1 MKKHYPILFLFLF
14 LSFQGIIAQTE
25 LTYTVDFEWKRT
37 PFCGNYTN
45 YGPIG
50 HDMSPCS
57 YSWGFA
63 ENSQYLRHSEM
74 EGVMFDD
81 ISNPPRIEKQTF
93 IIPLKPS
100 YEVRYN
106 AICKCSSNSGYS
118 DDHTYTTFFN
128 YNSNENTYTCIETM
142 FYRLANTVNESNNFS
157 IENSVITG
165 SSAYESESH
174 SCFGEVSVKNFFPN
188 GLVISKPGYDPYAT
202 GVYTPPE
209 ILAGEAFDLIATTP
223 SVNTTIVFPDFVYHW
238 QYRPEG
244 SQTWEDVPNTVIN
257 TSKTNNTPKPIFT
270 MRDLPWAP
278 FGAIDFR
285 LGYGPDDRAFTAVY
299 RIIYK
304 PGAPVVSNVVYT
316 SPKCSGDPVTSI
328 DVYFDRNLVSGES
341 FSLFRIV
348 PFPKVSGDAVRFSQP
363 EITNLIYDPLKDQY
377 IYSFIIPTSNNT
389 LENNKQY
396 VVEYQAALN
405 GVPKGTM
412 AEAEPFLYQDPE
424 PLTFTIDPTNPLC
437 HNGEGGMTINVKG
450 GSGKYSYSLDG
461 GTAIPFTVTTVQTS
475 TTANNTTTISRSA
488 SQPVNLSI
496 NDAKKSYKIKVTDEH
511 DCIEK
516 SL

>member
-1 MKKHYPILFLFLF
+1 M
-14 LSFQGIIAQTE
+14 SFQGIMAQTE

-50 HDMSPCS
+50 HDMSPCQ
-57 YSWGFA
+57 YTWGFA

-81 ISNPPRIEKQTF
+81 ISNPPRIERQTY
-93 IIPLKPS
+93 IIPLKPN

-106 AICKCSSNSGYS
+106 AICKCASESGYS

-128 YNSNENTYTCIETM
+128 YNSNENRYTCVETM
-142 FYRLANTVNESNNFS
+142 FYRLSNTTNDPGNYN
-157 IENSVITG
+157 IENSIKTG
-165 SSAYESESH
+165 ESAYESESH

-188 GLVISKPGYDPYAT
+188 GLVISKPGYNPYAT

-209 ILAGEAFDLIATTP
+209 ILAGETFDLIATTP
-223 SVNTTIVFPDFVYHW
+223 SVNTTMLFPDFVYHW

-244 SQTWEDVPNTVIN
+244 SQSWEDVPNTVIN
-257 TSKTNNTPKPIFT
+257 TFKTNNTPRPIFT

-304 PGAPVVSNVVYT
+304 PGAPVVTNIEYVP
-316 SPKCSGDPVTSI
+316 PKCSGNAVTSI
-328 DVYFDRNLVSGES
+328 DVYFERDLIPEES
-341 FSLFRIV
+341 FSLFRII
-348 PFPKVSGDAVRFSQP
+348 PFPKKSGDAVRFSQP
-363 EITNLIYDPLKDQY
+363 EITTLIYDPVKDQY
-377 IYSFIIPTSNNT
+377 KYSFIIPTSNNT
-389 LENNKQY
+389 LENNKKY

-412 AEAEPFLYQDPE
+412 AETQPFVYQDPE
-424 PLTFTIDPTNPLC
+424 PLTFSIDPTDSLC
-437 HNGEGGMTINVKG
+437 HDSAGGLTINVKG
-450 GSGKYSYSLDG
+450 GSGEYNYSLDDG
-461 GTAIPFTVTTVQTS
+461 AEIPFTVTTLETS
-475 TTANNTTTISRSA
+475 TTVDNITTISRKA
-488 SQPVNLSI
+488 SQPITVTI
-496 NDAKKSYKIKVTDEH
+496 TDAKKSYKIKVTDVH
-511 DCIEK
+511 GCTEK